1 MEVNVEGSM
10 KQATPSS
17 TRERGGENEQRSC
30 AQLARV
36 RVVGE
41 ASGDQAGMRTHT
53 GSNTGSVRDAALRAL
68 TQR

>member
-1 MEVNVEGSM
+1 M
-10 KQATPSS
+10 PSR
-17 TRERGGENEQRSC
+17 TRERGGEQRSC

-36 RVVGE
+36 RVIGE

-68 TQR
+68 RAHTQRWSWDELG